1 MKYGEYKTKRHLAIY
16 ICYELTRTLTTM
28 GDSDGLQ
35 SSLDMF
41 KSPRARKKDL
51 KAKRK
56 ELMEK
61 HNINFKD
68 IELYEITNAKG

>member
-1 MKYGEYKTKRHLAIY
+1 MKYGECKDKRELSIY
-16 ICYELTRTLTTM
+16 ICYELTRTIRTM

-35 SSLDMF
+35 SELDMF

-51 KAKRK
+51 KARRSA
-56 ELMEK
+56 LMEK

-68 IELYEITNAKG
+68 IESYGITKTEG